1 MKNSFWLKRLLFV
14 ILLLAAVFPVAKTVI
29 NNFNYYRQ
37 PFDLDRAR
45 NLYGMSQYVQKDNP
59 SWIADE
65 IVLSYASWYYIQ
77 GGSPIIVNSE
87 YPPLGKYLVGS
98 SIYFINSEKIPNIIF
113 GITSL
118 LSLFFLSHLVLKNIF
133 FALIP
138 VGLLAWER
146 LFNEQFIFV
155 PLFETFILTFYLLA
169 IYFFLKGLHKQR
181 YFLLSSL
188 CIGFC
193 WSIKPWMFT
202 IPLLLAWVVFLL
214 FVKHKIRITASWLL
228 SLPLALIVLFLSYF
242 QLIMQG
248 WTLVKIMG
256 VQKWILWYQTNAFS
270 KIGSLWPFVYL
281 NRWYVWWGDNLVLPI
296 AQWTVIWPLFLTFSI
311 GCIGLAVCKY
321 FKINK
326 DFLSKFFARENNID
340 YINLL
345 CLQLAAYIGFF
356 SFGYMSTRYLFYFM
370 PICYILGTYIIK
382 KMFVKNG

>member
-1 MKNSFWLKRLLFV
+1 MKNSFWLKRLLFAFF
-14 ILLLAAVFPVAKTVI
+14 LLAAVFPVVKTVI

-87 YPPLGKYLVGS
+87 YPPLGKYLVGV
-98 SIYFINSEKIPNIIF
+98 SIYFINSEKLPNIIF

-118 LSLFFLSHLVLKNIF
+118 LSLFLLSHTVLKNKF

-146 LFNEQFIFV
+146 LFNEQLIFV

-181 YFLLSSL
+181 YFFLSSL

-202 IPLLLAWVVFLL
+202 IPLLLAWLVFLL
-214 FVKHKIRITASWLL
+214 FVKHKIKITVSWLL
-228 SLPLALIVLFLSYF
+228 SLPLALIVLLLSYF

-248 WTLVKIMG
+248 WTIMKIMS
-256 VQKWILWYQTNAFS
+256 VQKCHQ
-270 KIGSLWPFVYL
+270 
-281 NRWYVWWGDNLVLPI
+281 
-296 AQWTVIWPLFLTFSI
+296 
-311 GCIGLAVCKY
+311 
-321 FKINK
+321 
-326 DFLSKFFARENNID
+326 
-340 YINLL
+340 
-345 CLQLAAYIGFF
+345 
-356 SFGYMSTRYLFYFM
+356 
-370 PICYILGTYIIK
+370 
-382 KMFVKNG
+382 